1 MNNFDFLVQ
10 RKIVKNEWISKN
22 SEPVGTPGRY
32 HQIRKCLIIEC
43 NLSAKPREI
52 FELRSKHG
60 SSSLMAIISVKA

>member
-1 MNNFDFLVQ
+1 MNNFDLFS
-10 RKIVKNEWISKN
+10 RNKKNEYVDPK
-22 SEPVGTPGRY
+22 PVGTSGRY